1 MQSLIS
7 GAECSTTSNPLSQ
20 VLKHTDSDRS
30 LQRDRIDGPSSS
42 RLHHLPP
49 STSRPINAV
58 DVAVAR
64 QFFDSANSQS
74 NIPAFNGP
82 MGAMSRHMLENLHQ
96 TPHAGPMHTPELAPA
111 WVPSMNGS
119 ISPASGDSR
128 WSEEFRQA
136 PSVTPSATAHF
147 NESHMPLYNVRPGY
161 SAMNGMSQP
170 FYQPPLQSVTPSV
183 NWDQEF
189 TRVDVKGKGKAVD
202 LDFEDAFNRAAS
214 LANERSRI
222 VEVFENESLEAAFER
237 INLAD
242 NPGDGEALSDFEEI
256 WSRLKHPE
264 FPPSTEDSV
273 KFESDL
279 QELMGFHPDE
289 LEYGED
295 MERAWAI
302 NPDYEDGEHIQFD
315 DDGIPILKPYKFETE
330 NHYLA
335 EQGSHLTRAKQL
347 LNENGSLTD
356 AALLIEAAIQQG
368 DLGEGGYEAW
378 ILLGE
383 TRSMDE
389 RENAGMQALTEGV
402 RIAREAGVTGPGML
416 SLAISYTNESFDRA
430 SHSTLVRWLL
440 AKYTSLVPEELKG
453 PLPASQWASHDR
465 AAEAF
470 LAVARHHH
478 AQGHMDPDLQIGLG
492 VLFYTNSEFDKA
504 RDCFESALTA
514 RPKDYLL
521 WNRLGSCLSNGSKPE
536 EALVVYREALQLRP
550 TYTRAI
556 YNVGVACLNISA
568 HKEAA
573 EHFLSALAMQESV
586 GGEKS
591 EQLWQT
597 LRKCFA
603 AMNRQDLVE
612 AAKAGQ
618 TLERFRKEGFEF

>member
-7 GAECSTTSNPLSQ
+7 GAECSVTSNPLSQ

-49 STSRPINAV
+49 STSRPINSV
-58 DVAVAR
+58 DLAVAR
-64 QFFDSANSQS
+64 QFFDSADPQS
-74 NIPAFNGP
+74 TIPVFNGP
-82 MGAMSRHMLENLHQ
+82 MGGMSRHTLENLHQ
-96 TPHAGPMHTPELAPA
+96 TPHAGPMHAPEQAPA
-111 WVPSMNGS
+111 WLPSMNRPIFS
-119 ISPASGDSR
+119 TSDDSK
-128 WSEEFRQA
+128 WSEEFRQM
-136 PSVTPSATAHF
+136 PSVAPSATTPF
-147 NESHMPLYNVRPGY
+147 NESQMPLYNVRPGY
-161 SAMNGMSQP
+161 SGMNGMSQP
-170 FYQPPLQSVTPSV
+170 FYQPPLQSVPPTV

-189 TRVDVKGKGKAVD
+189 TRVDVKGKGKADD

-222 VEVFENESLEAAFER
+222 VEVDENESLAAAFER
-237 INLAD
+237 TNVAD
-242 NPGDGEALSDFEEI
+242 DPKDDETLSDFEKI
-256 WSRLKHPE
+256 WTRLKQSE
-264 FPPSTEDSV
+264 FPPSTED
-273 KFESDL
+273 ESAF
-279 QELMGFHPDE
+279 QEFIASQHDE
-289 LEYGED
+289 FEYGKD
-295 MERAWAI
+295 MERAWASH
-302 NPDYEDGEHIQFD
+302 PDYEDSEPVRFD
-315 DDGIPILKPYKFETE
+315 DDGIPVLKPYKFETE
-330 NHYLA
+330 NPHLA
-335 EQGSHLTRAKQL
+335 QQGSHLARAKQL
-347 LNENGSLTD
+347 LDENGSLTD

-402 RIAREAGVTGPGML
+402 RIAQEAGVRGLGML
-416 SLAISYTNESFDRA
+416 SLAISYTNESYDRA

-440 AKYTSLVPEELKG
+440 AKYPSLVPEELKG

-465 AAEAF
+465 AEEAF

-492 VLFYTNSEFDKA
+492 VLLYTNADFDKA
-504 RDCFESALTA
+504 KDCFESALVA

-556 YNVGVACLNISA
+556 YNVGVACLNIGA
-568 HKEAA
+568 HREAA
-573 EHFLSALAMQESV
+573 EHFLSALAMQEST

-597 LRKCFA
+597 LRKCFM
-603 AMNRQDLVE
+603 AMNRQDLAE
-612 AAKAGQ
+612 AAKVGQ
-618 TLERFRKEGFEF
+618 TLERFRQEGFEF